1 MDGFEALRGEYALDA
16 RERLDRVEQSLLAVE
31 TLVGEPRDVEL
42 TRLKAELHTVKG
54 NSAMM
59 GFTDLQQ
66 LAHQMEDAVLA
77 TGTDG
82 LDVASLLVSV
92 DRFRRRVVE
101 LVADPASSPV
111 AASEIAAVPAETA
124 EAAPTTQTGVR
135 VSFAA
140 LDGLIDLVA
149 EMVIERNRLETAIA
163 GAGPD
168 VHLAFEGLERTLELL
183 QERVT
188 ALRMTPLHTVF
199 GSLRRIVH
207 DEAHKDGK
215 DARLV
220 TTGGETPLDKALL
233 ELANE
238 ALGHLVRN
246 AVIHGLEPAAARRA
260 AGKPETGTVRVA
272 AAVRGDEVLIEV
284 AEDGRGI
291 DPEQLRR
298 AAAAKGFPLAPEAD
312 PYEVLFESGFSTR
325 GSADLSAGRGVGLA
339 AVREA
344 VLRQGGRIEVR
355 SEIGRGTTFQLWLPL
370 SVSIAR
376 SLLLRADDE
385 LYALPMALVV
395 DSRRLRPEDAHDV
408 NHAGVIRWRDGMLP
422 LLDLGCHF
430 GTRPR
435 RRRDGYV
442 VVVEAAGKRR
452 GLVADRIQGLQEVV
466 VKGLDPICGRP
477 VGVAGT
483 TVLGDGRPILILDPR
498 SLVDAAVFDREEM

>member
-16 RERLDRVEQSLLAVE
+16 RERMDHVEQSLLAVE
-31 TLVGEPRDVEL
+31 TLAGEARTAEL
-42 TRLKAELHTVKG
+42 ARLKAELHTLKG

-59 GFTDLQQ
+59 GFTDLQE
-66 LAHQMEDAVLA
+66 LAHQMEDAVVA
-77 TGTDG
+77 TADQG
-82 LDVASLLVSV
+82 LDVAALLVSL
-92 DRFRRRVVE
+92 DRFRRRVAE
-101 LVADPASSPV
+101 LVADPAT
-111 AASEIAAVPAETA
+111 PAEPVHAGTDA
-124 EAAPTTQTGVR
+124 GKETVEAAPTTQTGVR
-135 VSFAA
+135 VPFAT

-149 EMVIERNRLETAIA
+149 EMVIERNRLETAIS
-163 GAGPD
+163 GAGTD
-168 VHLAFEGLERTLELL
+168 VQLAFEGLERTLELL

-199 GSLRRIVH
+199 SSLRRIVH
-207 DEAHKDGK
+207 DEAKKDGK

-220 TTGGETPLDKALL
+220 TTGGDTPLDKALL

-260 AGKPETGTVRVA
+260 AGKPDAGTVRVG

-284 AEDGRGI
+284 VEDGRGI
-291 DPEQLRR
+291 DPEQLRAV
-298 AAAAKGFPLAPEAD
+298 AAGKGFTIGPEDD
-312 PYEVLFESGFSTR
+312 PFDVLFESGFSTK

-344 VLRQGGRIEVR
+344 VLRQGGRITVH

-376 SLLLRADDE
+376 ALLLRADDE
-385 LYALPMALVV
+385 LYALPLALVV
-395 DSRRLRPEDAHDV
+395 DSRRLRPADSHDV
-408 NHAGVIRWRDGMLP
+408 NHAGVIRWREGMLP

-430 GTRPR
+430 GTRPE

-477 VGVAGT
+477 VGVAGS

-498 SLVDAAVFDREEM
+498 SLVDATVFDREEM

>member
-1 MDGFEALRGEYALDA
+1 MDGFESLRGEYALDA
-16 RERLDRVEQSLLAVE
+16 RERLDHVEQSLLAVE
-31 TLVGEPRDVEL
+31 TLVGEPRTAEQA
-42 TRLKAELHTVKG
+42 RLKAELHTLKG

-59 GFTDLQQ
+59 GFSDLQE
-66 LAHQMEDAVLA
+66 LAHEMEDAVLA
-77 TGTDG
+77 SDAEG
-82 LDVASLLVSV
+82 LDVAGLLVSV
-92 DRFRRRVVE
+92 DRFRRRVTE
-101 LVADPASSPV
+101 LVDGPAS
-111 AASEIAAVPAETA
+111 AAPAAQTGSSETDAVPAA
-124 EAAPTTQTGVR
+124 QTGVR

-140 LDGLIDLVA
+140 LDSLIDLVA
-149 EMVIERNRLETAIA
+149 EMVIERNRLETAIT
-163 GAGPD
+163 GANAE
-168 VHLAFEGLERTLELL
+168 VQLAFEGLERTLELL

-199 GSLRRIVH
+199 ASLRRIVH
-207 DEAHKDGK
+207 DEANKEGK
-215 DARLV
+215 EAKLV
-220 TTGGETPLDKALL
+220 TAGGDTPLDKALL

-246 AVIHGLEPAAARRA
+246 AVIHGLESTATRRS
-260 AGKPETGTVRVA
+260 AGKPDAGTVRVG

-291 DPEQLRR
+291 DQAELAS
-298 AAAAKGFPLAPEAD
+298 AAAAKGFAPGPEAG
-312 PYEVLFESGFSTR
+312 PYEVLFESGFSTKA
-325 GSADLSAGRGVGLA
+325 SADLSAGRGVGLS
-339 AVREA
+339 AVRDA
-344 VLRQGGRIEVR
+344 VRRQGGRIEVH

-376 SLLLRADDE
+376 ALLLKADDE
-385 LYALPMALVV
+385 LYALPLALVV
-395 DSRRLRPEDAHDV
+395 DSRRLRPEDAHEV

-430 GTRPR
+430 GTRPHAAR
-435 RRRDGYV
+435 RRNGYV

-477 VGVAGT
+477 LGVAGS

-498 SLVDAAVFDREEM
+498 SLVDAAVFDREAM